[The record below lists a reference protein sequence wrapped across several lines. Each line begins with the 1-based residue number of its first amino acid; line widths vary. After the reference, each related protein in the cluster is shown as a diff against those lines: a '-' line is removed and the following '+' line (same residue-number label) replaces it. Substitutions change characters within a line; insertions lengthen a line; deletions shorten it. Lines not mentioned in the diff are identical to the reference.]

1 MGDRLDDL
9 LGELACGSGAAA
21 PMDVESE
28 VWGRIDRGQA
38 AASRLRSGVKLQCA
52 IGACALLVGFSY
64 QVSQGAP
71 TVADDPAPSAKLL
84 DGSRVAEAG
93 AFQVLR

>member
-9 LGELACGSGAAA
+9 LGELAGGPDAVA
-21 PMDVESE
+21 PADVESA
-28 VWGRIDRGQA
+28 VWGRIDRRQA
-38 AASRLRSGVKLQCA
+38 AASRLSSGVRLQCA
-52 IGACALLVGFSY
+52 IGVCALLVGFSY
-64 QVSQGAP
+64 RVSQGAP
-71 TVADDPAPSAKLL
+71 AATDNPAPSARLL